1 MSKKS
6 TRQRSRA
13 AAESGR
19 LGGLA
24 RTPAK
29 QHSSRENGKKG
40 GRPRK
45 IEKHEKPLP
54 SNLLANMV
62 LDLEA
67 CDRAFAN
74 ASVRLAKYVLT
85 AWVAA

>member
-1 MSKKS
+1 MS
-6 TRQRSRA
+6 THASRRRPRTP
-13 AAESGR
+13 AESGR

-29 QHSSRENGKKG
+29 RSASRENGVKG
-40 GRPRK
+40 GRPSK
-45 IEKHEKPLP
+45 TEKPLP
-54 SNLLANMV
+54 SHLLAHMV

-74 ASVRLAKYVLT
+74 ASVRLARYVLG
-85 AWVAA
+85 